1 MKKYMYQ
8 ISRILAFVAMLVAV
22 SMLSIGN
29 PKNIPFFI
37 LLFAAIFAL
46 VYYLTKRSEE
56 NQRLG
61 KAGTGTKPITQ
72 LLTVVLFVALI
83 SILGLLRHGI
93 LGFIGWFL
101 VIGGIFSLIYLSVR
115 KHQRHFEII
124 TSTPKNTKVTGIILA
139 IISILLPVI
148 VISFTNIVPV
158 AKAALALSIVLSLIG
173 TLAFVVLI
181 CLGLYLINIIGNKT
195 SNLILGYL
203 AIILAALLPGIIL
216 LFTSAT
222 TTACAVIYIIAI
234 ITALLAYFAFNQLV
248 TNK

>member
-148 VISFTNIVPV
+148 VISFTNIVPI
-158 AKAALALSIVLSLIG
+158 AKASQIG
-173 TLAFVVLI
+173 RAHV
-181 CLGLYLINIIGNKT
+181 
-195 SNLILGYL
+195 
-203 AIILAALLPGIIL
+203 
-216 LFTSAT
+216 
-222 TTACAVIYIIAI
+222 
-234 ITALLAYFAFNQLV
+234 
-248 TNK
+248 

>member
-8 ISRILAFVAMLVAV
+8 ISRILAFVAMLAGV

-29 PKNIPFFI
+29 PKNIPYFI
-37 LLFAAIFAL
+37 LLFAVIFAL
-46 VYYLTKRSEE
+46 VYYLTMRSQA
-56 NQRLG
+56 NQRSG

-115 KHQRHFEII
+115 QHQRHFEII

-148 VISFTNIVPV
+148 VISFTNIVPI
-158 AKAALALSIVLSLIG
+158 AKASLALSIVLSLIG

>member
-8 ISRILAFVAMLVAV
+8 ISRILAFVAMLAGV

-29 PKNIPFFI
+29 PKNIPYFI
-37 LLFAAIFAL
+37 LLFAVIFAL
-46 VYYLTKRSEE
+46 VYYLTMRSQA
-56 NQRLG
+56 NQRSG

-148 VISFTNIVPV
+148 VISFTNIVPI
-158 AKAALALSIVLSLIG
+158 AKASLALSIVLSLIG

-203 AIILAALLPGIIL
+203 AIILAAFLPGIIL